1 MEGVCSEM
9 RDHLCSTMR
18 KNVFVLFLLLITIF
32 GTVSSAPSDPQGIVL
47 ISWDGIS
54 KDTLQD
60 LLDTDSLP
68 HLSSLLKTG
77 SFINIS
83 ITDHYPDTMAGHAQ
97 ILTGYSPEQTGVF
110 KSMRYGEIPHG
121 MTVFER
127 LEDSLGSDNISTAI
141 VASQER
147 SLGTLKGLPF
157 YHAGKVVDYYYDRN
171 SDAGLVGSVAS
182 ESVYHFGS
190 LGRFFVFAH
199 FRDAADAGYAYGA
212 GSPEQIAAIREID
225 EATGSIL
232 QALDDLGIS
241 DKTVL
246 YVTTDHGF
254 NTGPKDHTG
263 QISLWMVT
271 NEPGYNQSGDK
282 KDISPTVMKRFGVSY
297 HEMNPPY
304 NTTALNP

>member
-1 MEGVCSEM
+1 MEGVCSDMAEP
-9 RDHLCSTMR
+9 LFNTMR
-18 KNVFVLFLLLITIF
+18 KYVCILILLLGIIF
-32 GTVSSAPSDPQGIVL
+32 GTVCAVPSDPQGIVL

-54 KDTLQD
+54 KDTLQN
-60 LLDTDSLP
+60 LLETDSLP

-110 KSMRYGEIPHG
+110 KSMRYSEIPHG

-127 LEDSLGSDNISTAI
+127 LETSLGSDNISTAI

-225 EATGSIL
+225 EATGMIF

-246 YVTTDHGF
+246 YITTDHGF

-271 NEPGYNQSGDK
+271 NEPGYNLTGDQ
-282 KDISPTVMKRFGVSY
+282 KDITPTVLKRLGVLY
-297 HEMNPPY
+297 DEMNPPY
-304 NTTALNP
+304 NATALNP

>member
-1 MEGVCSEM
+1 MK
-9 RDHLCSTMR
+9 DHLCNTKR
-18 KNVFVLFLLLITIF
+18 KSVVVLFLLICIII
-32 GTVSSAPSDPQGIVL
+32 GNVSAVPSDPRGIIL

-54 KDTLQD
+54 KDTLQN
-60 LLDTDSLP
+60 LLETGSLP

-127 LEDSLGSDNISTAI
+127 LEDAFGSDNISTAI

-147 SLGTLKGLPF
+147 SLGMLKGLPF

-190 LGRFFVFAH
+190 LGRFFIFAH

-212 GSPEQIAAIREID
+212 GSPQQIAAILKID

-232 QALDDLGIS
+232 QALKDLGIS

-246 YVTTDHGF
+246 YITTDHGF

-271 NEPGYNQSGDK
+271 NEPGYNLTGDQ
-282 KDISPTVMKRFGVSY
+282 KDITPTILKRFGVSY
-297 HEMNPPY
+297 DEMNPPY
-304 NTTALNP
+304 NATAMSP

>member
-1 MEGVCSEM
+1 MVGVCFDMNSSF
-9 RDHLCSTMR
+9 RYGLI
-18 KNVFVLFLLLITIF
+18 KKFVLILIFILSIEM
-32 GTVSSAPSDPQGIVL
+32 GSAASPDPYGVIL

-54 KDTLQD
+54 KDTLEN
-60 LLDTDSLP
+60 LLEGDGLP
-68 HLSSLLKTG
+68 HLTNLLENGTI
-77 SFINIS
+77 INIS
-83 ITDHYPDTMAGHAQ
+83 ITDHYPDSMAGHAQ

-110 KSMRYGEIPHG
+110 KSMRYGEIPLG

-127 LEDSLGSDNISTAI
+127 LEDTLGSDNISTAI
-141 VASQER
+141 VASQEK

-157 YHAGKVVDYYYDRN
+157 YHAGRVVDYYYGRN

-190 LGRFFVFAH
+190 LGRFFIFAH

-225 EATGSIL
+225 EATGMIL

-271 NEPGYNQSGDK
+271 NEPGYNLTGDQ
-282 KDISPTVMKRFGVSY
+282 KDIVPTVLKRLGVPY

-304 NTTALNP
+304 NATALIP

>member
-9 RDHLCSTMR
+9 RDHLCIIMR
-18 KNVFVLFLLLITIF
+18 KSVFVLFLLFCIII
-32 GTVSSAPSDPQGIVL
+32 GTASSAPSDPQGIVL

-54 KDTLQD
+54 KDTLQG

-190 LGRFFVFAH
+190 MGRFFVFAH

-212 GSPEQIAAIREID
+212 GSPEQITAIRAID

-254 NTGPKDHTG
+254 NTSPKDHTG

-271 NEPGYNQSGDK
+271 NEPGYNLTGDQ

-304 NTTALNP
+304 NATALNP